1 MATIFAGLIPFLTLG
16 ITVGRFK
23 AWAFGIVISW
33 PLGFG
38 IVSLVNLPLMRL
50 AVRLTQ

>member
-1 MATIFAGLIPFLTLG
+1 MATIFAGFKPFLTPG
-16 ITVGRFK
+16 FTVGWLK
-23 AWAFGIVISW
+23 AWAFGIVIRW

-50 AVRLTQ
+50 AARRTQ